1 MDIGLFALFPSFIRW
16 QKGVARDVI
25 KTDSRQGVITQ
36 RDNIEHH
43 GESNRTDFYAM
54 VASQEKGVNTL
65 TRPRFPSDVSDVN
78 GSAAIRDDEER
89 RGPAQH
95 EKPENPRV
103 SNSDCEEGMERE
115 REITQATSIPLL

>member
-1 MDIGLFALFPSFIRW
+1 METSLNTIISNIIGN
-16 QKGVARDVI
+16 Q
-25 KTDSRQGVITQ
+25 TDSNR
-36 RDNIEHH
+36 RD
-43 GESNRTDFYAM
+43 SYPM

-65 TRPRFPSDVSDVN
+65 TRPRFPSNVSDVN

-103 SNSDCEEGMERE
+103 SNSDCEEGMERGRE
-115 REITQATSIPLL
+115 R